1 MRSDKSPAV
10 SVILPVYNIGG
21 YLEQC
26 MESLADQTFRD
37 IEILLID
44 DGSTDDSPQRC
55 QNGRSG
61 TTASDI

>member
-44 DGSTDDSPQRC
+44 
-55 QNGRSG
+55 
-61 TTASDI
+61 